1 VHDGTWE
8 ETLLSA
14 NSGAVMRNLTLV
26 LLAGFALQA
35 QAQPPRPHRPG
46 VPTPG
51 LRIPIEKLKPDAVYT
66 IGGAPD
72 WMAIDD
78 ETWVSNGPQNSVA
91 RMDPK
96 STTVVS
102 VPVGKEPCS
111 GLAAG
116 FGSLWVPNCGDST
129 ITRVGLKDGK
139 VQATFPLTIADSEGG
154 VAVGGG
160 SFWILTDTHGTL
172 ARIDPATNKVVAEV
186 YVPPGSFAVAF
197 GEDAVWVT
205 STERSVV
212 TRINQYTNVIEA
224 SIPVGPKPRFLTVG
238 EGGVWTL
245 NQGDGS
251 VSRIDP
257 KTNKVVASIEL
268 GVPGGGGEISAG
280 EGSVWVTSMEYPLT
294 RIDPSTNKV
303 AQQFYGDGGDS
314 VRAGHGWV
322 WLTHLRSGLVW
333 RLDPRRVV
341 ATQ

>member
-1 VHDGTWE
+1 
-8 ETLLSA
+8 
-14 NSGAVMRNLTLV
+14 MRKLTLV
-26 LLAGFALQA
+26 FAVILAA
-35 QAQPPRPHRPG
+35 QAQTTAPRPKRPG
-46 VPTPG
+46 VSIPG
-51 LRIPIEKLKPDAVYT
+51 VRIPITKLTPDAIYT

-78 ETWVSNGPQNSVA
+78 ETWVSNSPKNLVA

-96 STTVVS
+96 SNTFVA

-116 FGSLWVPNCGDST
+116 FGSVWVPNCGDST
-129 ITRVGLKDGK
+129 VTRVALKDGK

-154 VAVGGG
+154 VAVGAG
-160 SFWILTDTHGTL
+160 SFWMLTDTRGTL
-172 ARIDPATNKVVAEV
+172 ARVDPDTNKVVAEI

-197 GEDAVWVT
+197 GEGALWVT
-205 STERSVV
+205 STERSLV
-212 TRINQYTNVIEA
+212 TRVNQYTNAIEA
-224 SIPVGPKPRFLTVG
+224 TIPVGPKPRFLTVG

-257 KTNKVVASIEL
+257 KTNKVTATIEV

-280 EGSVWVTSMEYPLT
+280 EGSVWVTAMEYPLT

-303 AQQFYGDGGDS
+303 VQQFYGEGGDS
-314 VRAGHGWV
+314 IRAGRGWV
-322 WLTHLRSGLVW
+322 WLTHLRTGLVW
-333 RLDPRRVV
+333 RLDPRRIE

>member
-1 VHDGTWE
+1 
-8 ETLLSA
+8 
-14 NSGAVMRNLTLV
+14 MRKLTLV
-26 LLAGFALQA
+26 FAVILAA
-35 QAQPPRPHRPG
+35 QAQTSAPRPKRPG
-46 VPTPG
+46 VSTPG
-51 LRIPIEKLKPDAVYT
+51 VRIPITKLVPDAVYT

-78 ETWVSNGPQNSVA
+78 ETWVSNSPKNTVA

-96 STTVVS
+96 SSTFLT

-116 FGSLWVPNCGDST
+116 FGSVWVPNCGDST
-129 ITRVGLKDGK
+129 VTRVALKDGK

-154 VAVGGG
+154 VATGAG
-160 SFWILTDTHGTL
+160 SFWMLTDTHGTL
-172 ARIDPATNKVVAEV
+172 ARVDPDTNQVVAEI

-197 GEDAVWVT
+197 GEGAVWVT
-205 STERSVV
+205 STERNVV
-212 TRINQYTNVIEA
+212 TRVNQYTNAIDA

-257 KTNKVVASIEL
+257 KTNKVSATIEV

-280 EGSVWVTSMEYPLT
+280 EGSVWVTAMDYPLT
-294 RIDPSTNKV
+294 RIDPSRNKV
-303 AQQFYGDGGDS
+303 VQQFYGEGGDS
-314 VRAGHGWV
+314 VRAGRGWV
-322 WLTHLRSGLVW
+322 WLTHLRTGLVW
-333 RLDPRRVV
+333 RLDPRRIE

>member
-1 VHDGTWE
+1 
-8 ETLLSA
+8 
-14 NSGAVMRNLTLV
+14 MRRLTLV
-26 LLAGFALQA
+26 CLVALVGQV
-35 QAQPPRPHRPG
+35 QGQPARPHRPG
-46 VPTPG
+46 VSTPG
-51 LRIPIEKLKPDAVYT
+51 VRIPITKLKPDGIYT

-78 ETWVSNGPQNSVA
+78 DTWVSNGPKNSVA

-96 STTVVS
+96 STSFVN
-102 VPVGKEPCS
+102 VPAGKEPCS

-129 ITRVGLKDGK
+129 ITRIGLKDAE

-154 VAVGGG
+154 VATGAG
-160 SFWILTDTHGTL
+160 SFWILTDTRGTL
-172 ARIDPATNKVVAEV
+172 ARIDPATNKVIAEV

-197 GEDAVWVT
+197 GEGAIWVT

-212 TRINQYTNVIEA
+212 TRVNQYTNVIEA
-224 SIPVGPKPRFLTVG
+224 SIPVGPKPRFLTAG

-257 KTNKVVASIEL
+257 KTNKVSATIEV

-294 RIDPSTNKV
+294 RIDPSVNRV
-303 AQQFYGDGGDS
+303 AQQFYGEGGDS

-333 RLDPRRVV
+333 RLDPRRIE

>member
-1 VHDGTWE
+1 
-8 ETLLSA
+8 
-14 NSGAVMRNLTLV
+14 MRKMTLV
-26 LLAGFALQA
+26 LLAALALQTQSQSA
-35 QAQPPRPHRPG
+35 RPPRPGVSTPG
-46 VPTPG
+46 V
-51 LRIPIEKLKPDAVYT
+51 RIPITKLKPDAVYS

-78 ETWVSNGPQNSVA
+78 ETWVSNSPKNSVS

-96 STTVVS
+96 SNIFVTVD
-102 VPVGKEPCS
+102 VGKEPCS
-111 GLAAG
+111 GLAAA

-129 ITRVGLKDGK
+129 ITRVSLKDGK
-139 VQATFPLTIADSEGG
+139 VQTTFPLTIADSEGG
-154 VAVGGG
+154 ISAGAG
-160 SFWILTDTHGTL
+160 SFWILTDTRGTL
-172 ARIDPATNKVVAEV
+172 ARIDPDTNKVVAEI

-197 GEDAVWVT
+197 GEGAVWVT

-257 KTNKVVASIEL
+257 KTNKVAGTIEL

-280 EGSVWVTSMEYPLT
+280 EGSVWVTAMEYPLT
-294 RIDPSTNKV
+294 RIDPATNKV
-303 AQQFYGDGGDS
+303 AQQFFGDGGDS
-314 VRAGHGWV
+314 VRAGRGWV
-322 WLTHLRSGLVW
+322 WLTHLRAGLVW
-333 RLDPRRVV
+333 RLDPKRIE

>member
-1 VHDGTWE
+1 
-8 ETLLSA
+8 
-14 NSGAVMRNLTLV
+14 MKKLT
-26 LLAGFALQA
+26 
-35 QAQPPRPHRPG
+35 
-46 VPTPG
+46 
-51 LRIPIEKLKPDAVYT
+51 PDAVYT

-78 ETWVSNGPQNSVA
+78 ETWVSNGPKNMVA

-96 STTVVS
+96 STTFVT

-154 VAVGGG
+154 VAVGAG

-172 ARIDPATNKVVAEV
+172 ARVDPDTNKVVAEI

-197 GEDAVWVT
+197 GEGAIWVT

-212 TRINQYTNVIEA
+212 TRVNQYTNLVEA
-224 SIPVGPKPRFLTVG
+224 SIPVGPKPRFITVG

-257 KTNKVVASIEL
+257 KTNKVSATIDV

-280 EGSVWVTSMEYPLT
+280 EGSVWVTAMEYPLT
-294 RIDPSTNKV
+294 RIDPSTNRV
-303 AQQFYGDGGDS
+303 VQQFAGDGGDS

-322 WLTHLRSGLVW
+322 WLTHLRTGLVW
-333 RLDPRRVV
+333 RLDPRRIE
-341 ATQ
+341 ATR

>member
-1 VHDGTWE
+1 
-8 ETLLSA
+8 
-14 NSGAVMRNLTLV
+14 MRKLTLV
-26 LLAGFALQA
+26 LAAALALQA
-35 QAQPPRPHRPG
+35 QAQPSRPHRPG
-46 VPTPG
+46 VSTPG
-51 LRIPIEKLKPDAVYT
+51 VRIPIGHLKPDAVYT

-78 ETWVSNGPQNSVA
+78 ETWVSNSPKNTVA

-96 STTVVS
+96 SNTFVT

-111 GLAAG
+111 GLAAA

-129 ITRVGLKDGK
+129 VTRVALKDGK
-139 VQATFPLTIADSEGG
+139 VQATFPLTIADSEGS
-154 VAVGGG
+154 VAAGAG
-160 SFWILTDTHGTL
+160 SFWMLTDTHGTL
-172 ARIDPATNKVVAEV
+172 ARIDPDSNKVVADID
-186 YVPPGSFAVAF
+186 VPPGSFAVAF
-197 GEDAVWVT
+197 GEGAIWVT
-205 STERSVV
+205 STDRNLV
-212 TRINQYTNVIEA
+212 TRVNQYTNVIEA

-238 EGGVWTL
+238 EGAVWTL

-257 KTNKVVASIEL
+257 KTNKVSATIEV

-280 EGSVWVTSMEYPLT
+280 EGSVWVTAMEYPLS

-303 AQQFYGDGGDS
+303 VQQFYGDGGDS

-322 WLTHLRSGLVW
+322 WLTHLRAGLVW
-333 RLDPRRVV
+333 RIDPKRIE

>member
-1 VHDGTWE
+1 
-8 ETLLSA
+8 
-14 NSGAVMRNLTLV
+14 MRKLTLV
-26 LLAGFALQA
+26 LLAALVFQG
-35 QAQPPRPHRPG
+35 QAQPSRPHRPG
-46 VPTPG
+46 VSTPG
-51 LRIPIEKLKPDAVYT
+51 VRIPITKLTPEAIYT
-66 IGGAPD
+66 MGGAPD
-72 WMAIDD
+72 WMAID
-78 ETWVSNGPQNSVA
+78 EQTWVSNGPQNNVA

-96 STTVVS
+96 STTFLK

-129 ITRVGLKDGK
+129 ITRVDLKDGK

-154 VAVGGG
+154 VATGAG

-212 TRINQYTNVIEA
+212 TRINQYTNVVEA

-257 KTNKVVASIEL
+257 KTNKVAATIEV

-294 RIDPSTNKV
+294 RIDPATNKV
-303 AQQFYGDGGDS
+303 VQQFYGEGGDS
-314 VRAGHGWV
+314 VRAGRGSV
-322 WLTHLRSGLVW
+322 WLTHLRAGIVW
-333 RLDPRRVV
+333 RLDPRRIE

>member
-1 VHDGTWE
+1 
-8 ETLLSA
+8 
-14 NSGAVMRNLTLV
+14 MRKLTLV
-26 LLAGFALQA
+26 FAVVLAA
-35 QAQPPRPHRPG
+35 QAQTSAPRPKRPG
-46 VPTPG
+46 VATPG
-51 LRIPIEKLKPDAVYT
+51 VRIPITKLVPDAVYT

-78 ETWVSNGPQNSVA
+78 ETWVSNSPKNTVA

-96 STTVVS
+96 SSGFVT

-129 ITRVGLKDGK
+129 VTRVALKDAK

-154 VAVGGG
+154 VAIGAG
-160 SFWILTDTHGTL
+160 SFWMLTDTHGTL
-172 ARIDPATNKVVAEV
+172 ARVDPDTNKVVAEI

-197 GEDAVWVT
+197 GEDGVWVT
-205 STERSVV
+205 STERNVV
-212 TRINQYTNVIEA
+212 TRVNQYTNAIEA
-224 SIPVGPKPRFLTVG
+224 SIPVGPRPRFITVG

-257 KTNKVVASIEL
+257 KTNKVSATIEL
-268 GVPGGGGEISAG
+268 GVRGGGGEISAG
-280 EGSVWVTSMEYPLT
+280 EGSVWVTAMEYTLS
-294 RIDPSTNKV
+294 RIDPSSNKV
-303 AQQFYGDGGDS
+303 AQQFYGEGGDS
-314 VRAGHGWV
+314 VRAGRGWV
-322 WLTHLRSGLVW
+322 WLTHLRTGLVW
-333 RLDPRRVV
+333 RLDPRRVE

>member
-1 VHDGTWE
+1 
-8 ETLLSA
+8 
-14 NSGAVMRNLTLV
+14 MRKLTLV
-26 LLAGFALQA
+26 FAVVLAA
-35 QAQPPRPHRPG
+35 QAQTSAPRPKRPG
-46 VPTPG
+46 VATPG
-51 LRIPIEKLKPDAVYT
+51 VRIPITKLVPDAVYT

-78 ETWVSNGPQNSVA
+78 ETWVSNSPKNTVA

-96 STTVVS
+96 SSGFVT

-129 ITRVGLKDGK
+129 VTRVALKDAK

-154 VAVGGG
+154 VAIGAG
-160 SFWILTDTHGTL
+160 SFWMLTDTHGTL
-172 ARIDPATNKVVAEV
+172 ARVDPDTNKVVAEI

-197 GEDAVWVT
+197 GEDGVWVT
-205 STERSVV
+205 STERNVV
-212 TRINQYTNVIEA
+212 TRVNQYTNAIEA
-224 SIPVGPKPRFLTVG
+224 SIPVGPRPRFITVG

-257 KTNKVVASIEL
+257 KTNKVSATIEL

-280 EGSVWVTSMEYPLT
+280 EGSVWVTAMEYPLT

-303 AQQFYGDGGDS
+303 AQQFYGEGGDS
-314 VRAGHGWV
+314 VRAGRGWV
-322 WLTHLRSGLVW
+322 WLTHLRTGLVW
-333 RLDPRRVV
+333 RLDPRRVE